1 MVKRALDL
9 KVFNKII
16 LASEFSDLNN
26 IKLSQSDW
34 TSLENIA
41 AFLRY
46 FAKLST
52 EICASTYPT
61 VTLAANVAWNKLY
74 RFTYKFDEYHSI
86 YYPVSETLNNS
97 LGEDKNSENSLFPVP
112 KQFVIIMDIM
122 SSIVTSIVLQN

>member
-52 EICASTYPT
+52 EIYKTSNNIA
-61 VTLAANVAWNKLY
+61 LAANVAWNKLY

>member
-1 MVKRALDL
+1 MELMIYYLFLCWNFTYDMVKRALDL

-74 RFTYKFDEYHSI
+74 R
-86 YYPVSETLNNS
+86 YYNKASEKTHYIATILD
-97 LGEDKNSENSLFPVP
+97 LR
-112 KQFVIIMDIM
+112 
-122 SSIVTSIVLQN
+122 

>member
-9 KVFNKII
+9 KVVFDKII
-16 LASEFSDLNN
+16 LANEFSDLNN

-52 EICASTYPT
+52 EMCALT
-61 VTLAANVAWNKLY
+61 Y
-74 RFTYKFDEYHSI
+74 RFAVYK
-86 YYPVSETLNNS
+86 
-97 LGEDKNSENSLFPVP
+97 
-112 KQFVIIMDIM
+112 DI
-122 SSIVTSIVLQN
+122 

>member
-61 VTLAANVAWNKLY
+61 VSTVYLMYN
-74 RFTYKFDEYHSI
+74 
-86 YYPVSETLNNS
+86 
-97 LGEDKNSENSLFPVP
+97 LFMGYTE
-112 KQFVIIMDIM
+112 KK
-122 SSIVTSIVLQN
+122 